1 MEGTQRIFEDHD
13 KSIFNLLVV
22 LFFIDMNKN
31 NIYNNEGKYSWKF
44 FEGTNDSH
52 IRRVVNLL
60 QVRRVASLI
69 KIVVTNASDS

>member
-31 NIYNNEGKYSWKF
+31 NIYNNEG
-44 FEGTNDSH
+44 TNGPH

-60 QVRRVASLI
+60 QVRRVASLV